1 MPKRTAMRIEA
12 EARLEQVPDDLA
24 ELPPQ
29 QIRSM
34 LQDLRVHQVELEMQN
49 EELRQTQAQLAA
61 AQALYFDLYDLAPA
75 GYVTINELGLML
87 EVNLT
92 ASTMLGVTRGTLAGC
107 MFSGSVCKEDQ
118 DTYFLFHR
126 YLFDSGVT
134 QSCEL
139 RMIKKDG
146 LIVWTHLEGTSGTSP
161 DGQHVGRIVLS
172 DISVRK
178 LAEAR
183 IARVSM
189 LYAALSDCSH
199 SIVHSKSVAELLS
212 EICRNVVERGGLK
225 MAWIG
230 TPDPQSG
237 RIFPAASYG
246 NGLEYLSQLESSI
259 NPDEP
264 SGSGGAATAFREGIA
279 VWCDDYQNDP
289 NQASWSGV
297 NRRYEWGAAAAIPLL
312 MRGKAAAVLLI
323 YSDTA
328 WAFDEEIRELL
339 VEMADNVGHALE
351 HFAGEDER
359 KQTLVELLV
368 LRTAI
373 EQAAGV
379 FIITDPAGTIEYVN
393 PAFEKATGY
402 TSAEVLG
409 QNPRILSSGEQGHLF
424 YRQLWSS
431 ITSGTVW
438 RGEFHNR
445 RKDGSLFWELAT
457 ISPVINDSRQVVHF
471 VAIKDD
477 VTERKLM
484 EEELRQAKQLAERAN
499 ALKSL
504 FLANMS
510 HEIRT
515 SMNGIMGMAEQLL
528 ENDLDPAQ
536 RERAE
541 IVLLSAEGLLSIIND
556 ILDISKIEAGMLALE
571 SLEFDPVDVL
581 DNLARL
587 LTPQASKKD
596 LAFTCDAAQDVPR
609 AVVGDP
615 GRLRQILL
623 NLASNAIKFTHHG
636 TVSVR
641 MTLVSAS
648 PTTSI
653 LRFAVCDTGIGIL
666 ADKLELLFKKFTQV
680 DSSTAREYGGTGLGL
695 AISKQLVALMGGE
708 IGVSSVI
715 NEGSEFWFTVCFS
728 TSRHSAPVPASTPPP
743 PAAYL
748 SWDGMRILLVD
759 DEPINQKVAMG
770 YLRLFNLQV
779 DVVDDGEAAIQALGE
794 HPYDLVFMDMQMPR
808 LDGVEATRL
817 IRSRHSVALNPHVP
831 IIAMTAN
838 VMQGDRQMCL
848 EAGMNDH
855 VAKPFNRRMLV
866 SVLEKWLPKS
876 PLPPSSI

>member
-34 LQDLRVHQVELEMQN
+34 LQELRVHQVELEMQN

-61 AQALYFDLYDLAPA
+61 AQALYFDLYDLAPV

-107 MFSGSVCKEDQ
+107 LFSGSVCKEDQ

-146 LIVWTHLEGTSGTSP
+146 LIVWTHLEGTSGTTP
-161 DGQHVGRIVLS
+161 DGEPVGRIVLS
-172 DISVRK
+172 DMGVRK

-189 LYAALSDCSH
+189 LYAALSGCSH

-246 NGLEYLSQLESSI
+246 NGLEYLSQLEFSI
-259 NPDEP
+259 NPDES

-297 NRRYEWGAAAAIPLL
+297 NRRYKWGAAAAIPLL

-359 KQTLVELLV
+359 KQTL
-368 LRTAI
+368 
-373 EQAAGV
+373 
-379 FIITDPAGTIEYVN
+379 
-393 PAFEKATGY
+393 
-402 TSAEVLG
+402 
-409 QNPRILSSGEQGHLF
+409 
-424 YRQLWSS
+424 
-431 ITSGTVW
+431 
-438 RGEFHNR
+438 
-445 RKDGSLFWELAT
+445 
-457 ISPVINDSRQVVHF
+457 
-471 VAIKDD
+471 
-477 VTERKLM
+477 
-484 EEELRQAKQLAERAN
+484 EELRQAKQLAERAN

-515 SMNGIMGMAEQLL
+515 PMNGIMGMAEQLL

-571 SLEFDPVDVL
+571 SLEFDPVDLL

-587 LTPQASKKD
+587 LTPQASKKG
-596 LAFTCDAAQDVPR
+596 LAFTCDAARDVPR

-641 MTLVSAS
+641 MTLVLAS

-680 DSSTAREYGGTGLGL
+680 DASTAREYGGTGLGL

-715 NEGSEFWFTVCFS
+715 NEGSEFWFTACFAA
-728 TSRHSAPVPASTPPP
+728 SRHSAPVPASTPPP
-743 PAAYL
+743 PAAYP

-817 IRSRHSVALNPHVP
+817 IRSRRSVALNPHVP

-838 VMQGDRQMCL
+838 VMEGDRQKCL

-866 SVLEKWLPKS
+866 SVLEKWLPTS
-876 PLPPSSI
+876 PLPPSGN